1 MTYSLAFDI
10 YDTLINTSGI
20 QESLEKLIGEKAK
33 SFADSWRS
41 KQLEYSF
48 RRGLMNDYVD
58 FSICTKQALDFCC
71 LQYKVKL
78 TTSQRQQLL
87 WKYKELP
94 VFPDVIEGLQT
105 LKSEGHKISAF
116 SNGTKKDIHSLL
128 YYADIIH
135 LFDHVVSL
143 EEIQS
148 FKPDPLAYEHFIETT
163 ASKKENTYL
172 ISSNSFDIL
181 GAMNSGLQSIW
192 IQRNEENSFDP
203 WEKEPNFTTNS
214 ISKIVDLL
222 KD

>member
-10 YDTLINTSGI
+10 YGTLINTSGI
-20 QESLEKLIGEKAK
+20 QESLENLIGGKAK
-33 SFADSWRS
+33 AFTDTWRS

-48 RRGLMNDYVD
+48 RRGLMKDYVD
-58 FSICTKQALDFCC
+58 FSVCTKQALDYCC

-78 TTSQRQQLL
+78 TASQKQQLL
-87 WKYKELP
+87 WEYKELP
-94 VFPDVIEGLQT
+94 IFPDVIEGLNALTQ
-105 LKSEGHKISAF
+105 KGHKISAF

-135 LFDHVVSL
+135 LFDNIVSV
-143 EEIQS
+143 EDVQS
-148 FKPDPLAYEHFIETT
+148 FKPDPLVYEHFIKTT
-163 ASKKENTYL
+163 ASEKENTYL

-181 GAMNSGLQSIW
+181 GALNYGLKTVW

-203 WEKEPNFTTNS
+203 WEIAPNYTANS
-214 ISKIVDLL
+214 ISNIVDLL

>member
-20 QESLEKLIGEKAK
+20 QESLEKLIGKKAK
-33 SFADSWRS
+33 SFVNSWRS

-48 RRGLMNDYVD
+48 RRGLMKDYVD
-58 FSICTKQALDFCC
+58 FSICTKQALDYCC

-116 SNGTKKDIHSLL
+116 SNGTKKDVHSLL

-135 LFDHVVSL
+135 LFDNIVSV
-143 EEIQS
+143 EDVQS
-148 FKPDPLAYEHFIETT
+148 FKPDPLVYEHFIKTT
-163 ASKKENTYL
+163 ASEKENTYL

-181 GAMNSGLQSIW
+181 GALNYGLKTVW

-203 WEKEPNFTTNS
+203 WEIAPNYTANS
-214 ISKIVDLL
+214 ISNIVDLL